1 MGSTERRR
9 AAAIV
14 ALIVKHELNLDTTTP
29 SEPARLWWLPLAA
42 GLLPALAT
50 VIAFQLAVALGQFAS
65 CNPFID
71 GCVSISR
78 AARHDLPNHLFRAL
92 MLPAATL
99 QALVWL
105 LTAPWLRRLGA
116 ADDRLLRLLP
126 AIGVT
131 AAIFLV
137 LYGTFLGTE
146 GAGYRWM
153 RRYGV
158 IVYFGFTCI
167 AMLIVGGAVHRIAVT
182 TGNLRHA
189 GAAMF
194 ALCAALPLLGVA
206 NATSP
211 VYLADGAARDALQNI
226 TEWWG
231 GAVFTAF
238 FLLLASLWRRT
249 RYRAALAA
257 RDD

>member
-1 MGSTERRR
+1 MVEDAVHVNATMPT
-9 AAAIV
+9 AA
-14 ALIVKHELNLDTTTP
+14 T
-29 SEPARLWWLPLAA
+29 RLWWLPLVA
-42 GLLPALAT
+42 GALPLLAT
-50 VIAFQLAVALGQFAS
+50 LIAFELAVAQGQFSS

-78 AARHDLPNHLFRAL
+78 AARHDLPNHVFRAL

-99 QALVWL
+99 QAMVWL

-116 ADDRLLRLLP
+116 AHDRLLRLLP
-126 AIGVT
+126 WVGVT

-167 AMLIVGGAVHRIAVT
+167 AMLIVAGSTQRISAT
-182 TGNLRHA
+182 TGRLRHV
-189 GAAMF
+189 GAMLY
-194 ALCAALPLLGVA
+194 ALCAALPLLGLV

-211 VYLADGAARDALQNI
+211 ISLADGAARDALQNI

-238 FLLLASLWRRT
+238 FLLLAWLWRST
-249 RYRAALAA
+249 RFSAALATHE
-257 RDD
+257 R

>member
-1 MGSTERRR
+1 MGSTTLIE

-14 ALIVKHELNLDTTTP
+14 PFVNVRDAVVNSRTP
-29 SEPARLWWLPLAA
+29 SEAAHLWWLPLAA
-42 GLLPALAT
+42 GLLPAVAT
-50 VIAFQLAVALGQFAS
+50 VIAFQLAVAQGQFPS

-78 AARHDLPNHLFRAL
+78 AARHDLPNLLFRAL

-99 QALVWL
+99 QAMVWL
-105 LTAPWLRRLGA
+105 LTAPWLRRLRA

-126 AIGVT
+126 WIGVT
-131 AAIFLV
+131 AGVFLV

-146 GAGYRWM
+146 GAGYRWL

-158 IVYFGFTCI
+158 IVYFGFSCV
-167 AMLIVGGAVHRIAVT
+167 AMLIVAGAAQKITAA
-182 TGNLRHA
+182 TGRLRHA

-211 VYLADGAARDALQNI
+211 IYLDDDAARAALQNI

-231 GAVFTAF
+231 GAVFTAY
-238 FLLLASLWRRT
+238 FLLLAWLWRAT
-249 RYRAALAA
+249 RFSAALAT
-257 RDD
+257 REG